1 MRILFTC
8 AGRRGYLFPYFRAA
22 APDVEIL
29 AADADSHASALLL
42 ADRAFLLPPMEAEG
56 YRRTVAE
63 LCRRER
69 VDLVFSLH
77 DYDLAHLAALRE
89 ELAAAGTRAVIS
101 SPEVIDRCTDKLRT
115 SEFLARQGLPA
126 PATWP
131 AARAIEL
138 AGRGELGFPL
148 FLKPRRGS
156 ASIGIHRVEDRE
168 RMEAIARLRED
179 YLAQECL
186 VGVEYGIDVLN
197 DFEGRPMA
205 VTVKRKLAMRGGE
218 TDRSVTVKEP
228 DLIELGR
235 RTGEA
240 LGHVGNLD
248 MDVFVTDTGPRIL
261 ELNPR
266 FGGGYPGSHVAGADY
281 PGKILALVRES
292 RRPER
297 LDEYEEGV
305 YCFKSI
311 APIGARLSD
320 LASYR
325 RIGEGP

>member
-8 AGRRGYLFPYFRAA
+8 AGRRGYLFPYFKAA

-29 AADADSHASALLL
+29 AADADPHAPALLL
-42 ADRAFLLPPMEAEG
+42 ADRSFLLPAIEAKG
-56 YRRTVAE
+56 YRPAVAD
-63 LCRRER
+63 LCRREK
-69 VDLVFSLH
+69 VDLLFSLH
-77 DYDLAHLAALRE
+77 DYDLAHIAALRE
-89 ELAAAGTRAVIS
+89 ELASAGTRAVVS
-101 SPEVIDRCTDKLRT
+101 SPAVIDVCTDKLRT
-115 SEFLARQGLPA
+115 AEFLAEHGLPA

-131 AARAIEL
+131 AARAIEMVR
-138 AGRGELGFPL
+138 RGELGFPL

-156 ASIGIHRVEDRE
+156 ASVGIRQVEDLE
-168 RMEAIARLRED
+168 CLVTEARVRDD

-186 VGVEYGIDVLN
+186 TGVEYGFDVLN
-197 DFEGRPMA
+197 DFEGRPIA

-228 DLIELGR
+228 DLVELGR

-248 MDVFVTDTGPRIL
+248 MDVFVTDTGPRVL

-281 PGKILALVRES
+281 PAKIVALVRQA
-292 RRPER
+292 RRPDR
-297 LDEYEEGV
+297 LDDYEDGV
-305 YCFKSI
+305 FCFKSI
-311 APIGARLSD
+311 APLGARAKD
-320 LASYR
+320 LTRYR